1 MTPDRYL
8 ELIQAEI
15 DGELDGGERSEL
27 ARQLLADPATRAV
40 RDQLQR
46 LCEHLDE
53 IEYAEPPAELRANIL
68 QALPLASVPLTRY
81 RKSLPRWRYAALVA
95 GLVGAG
101 ALVFQTVRGPGPAT
115 SEMAG
120 TMAAAGGPVAL
131 DTVSLGGGPV
141 VGRVSL
147 HRDGAGLSVALE
159 LAAEAPVD
167 VLVVSE
173 GRTFRINGLGRQS
186 GSAGPSV
193 VALPGPV
200 VRGQAVELT
209 FLISDRQVA
218 RATLKVPADR

>member
-1 MTPDRYL
+1 MTDSDL
-8 ELIQAEI
+8 ELVNAEI
-15 DGELDGGERSEL
+15 DGELDVRQRGEL
-27 ARQLLADPATRAV
+27 ARQLLAEPGTRAA
-40 RDQLQR
+40 RDQLHR
-46 LCEHLDE
+46 LCERLDE

-68 QALPLASVPLTRY
+68 QALPAATVPLTRY
-81 RKSLPRWRYAALVA
+81 RKSLPRWRYAALIA

-101 ALVFQTVRGPGPAT
+101 ALVFETVRGPGPAT

-131 DTVSLGGGPV
+131 DTVSLGSGPV
-141 VGRVSL
+141 IGRVSL

-173 GRTFRINGLGRQS
+173 GRTFRINGLGTES
-186 GSAGPSV
+186 ASAGPSV

-200 VRGQAVELT
+200 ARGQAVELT
-209 FLISDRQVA
+209 FLISGRQVG
-218 RATLKVPADR
+218 RATLKVPLDR